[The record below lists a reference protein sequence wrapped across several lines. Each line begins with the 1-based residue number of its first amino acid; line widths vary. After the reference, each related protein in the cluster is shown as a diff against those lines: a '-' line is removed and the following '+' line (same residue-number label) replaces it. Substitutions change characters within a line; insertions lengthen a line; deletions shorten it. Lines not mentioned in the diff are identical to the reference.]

1 MWYEATVKIALLGG
15 LGVLCGCALFGALAC
30 EPSAKERLA
39 DSGARDAA
47 TPLFQKAEER
57 RPAGCKRSGAIDTL
71 ENDATCLVDA
81 VDPEEVDASLKSV
94 TVALEGDT
102 DHTVPNG
109 VVTLRVVVSHTA
121 KEPQPI
127 YFEVEEGPKPHMDAL
142 GRMEPGGP
150 DSGIV
155 RWLKFEIK
163 TLNAYERPVDF
174 LKTPKST
181 ATERRIYRVIVPPR
195 AKLVRTLQWFAMWFP
210 PEPKPDPDASVHIEY
225 KPVPL
230 KLPEGKYT
238 VRVNVPLFRA
248 EPAQRVAETQL
259 RVAN

>member
-15 LGVLCGCALFGALAC
+15 LGVLCALAGVSAC
-30 EPSAKERLA
+30 EPSAKERAA
-39 DSGARDAA
+39 DSGSRDASL
-47 TPLFQKAEER
+47 TSGPKTDEQ
-57 RPAGCKRSGAIDTL
+57 RPSGCKRSGAIDTL
-71 ENDATCLVDA
+71 ESDATCVVESPDPDDVDTA
-81 VDPEEVDASLKSV
+81 LKGV
-94 TVALEGDT
+94 TVALEADT
-102 DHTVPNG
+102 DHTVPGG
-109 VVTLRVVVSHTA
+109 VVTLRAIVSH
-121 KEPQPI
+121 KSRGPHPV
-127 YFEVEEGPKPHMDAL
+127 YFEVEEGPKSHMDAL

-155 RWLKFEIK
+155 RWLKFDLK
-163 TLNAYERPVDF
+163 TLNMYERPVDF
-174 LKTPKST
+174 LKATKSI
-181 ATERRIYRVIVPPR
+181 ATERRIFRVMVPPR
-195 AKLVRTLQWFAMWFP
+195 TKLVRTLQWFAMWFP

-248 EPAQRVAETQL
+248 ELAQRVAEVQL